1 MESLWDDTA
10 AASFDG
16 DLGQRVYTSR
26 LLGSDPSLVLHG
38 GGNTSVKVTER
49 DLHGQERELLYI
61 KGSGSDLATI
71 TERGFAPVRL
81 DDLLAL
87 SRLAA
92 LSDTE
97 MARQMRVATI
107 DPQAPAPSVE
117 AILHAILPFR
127 FVDHTHP
134 DALISVMNTPSGRAR
149 VEELYGDSVVVVEYV
164 MPGFVLAKRCVEA
177 WAEADG
183 RTVAGLVL
191 MGHGLVTFGGDA
203 RTS

>member
-16 DLGQRVYTSR
+16 DLGKRVYTSR

-38 GGNTSVKVTER
+38 GGNTSVKITER
-49 DLHGQERELLYI
+49 DLHGQAAR
-61 KGSGSDLATI
+61 
-71 TERGFAPVRL
+71 APLHQGKRVRPR
-81 DDLLAL
+81 DDHRA
-87 SRLAA
+87 RLRACPA
-92 LSDTE
+92 RRPARPLETRSLSDTE

-107 DPQAPAPSVE
+107 DPQSPAPSVE

-164 MPGFVLAKRCVEA
+164 MPGFALAKRCVEA

-183 RTVAGLVL
+183 RAP
-191 MGHGLVTFGGDA
+191 
-203 RTS
+203 